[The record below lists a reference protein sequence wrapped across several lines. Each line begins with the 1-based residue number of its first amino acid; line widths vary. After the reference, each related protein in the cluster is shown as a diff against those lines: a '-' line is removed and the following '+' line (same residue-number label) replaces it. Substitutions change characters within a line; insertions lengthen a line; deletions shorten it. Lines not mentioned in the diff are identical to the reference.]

1 MWPYSS
7 FVPSCEVLGM
17 KNENDSMKISWI
29 FSIFINFNG
38 FLFTEMCIFIYFK
51 SKLME
56 VEAITWKD
64 YNYVYFIYDKRVG
77 FFSWSVYKSRKN
89 FVSYFCIMIP
99 SHKQIFFHCNVKLI
113 FKCQIFRCMKSY
125 FLL

>member
-7 FVPSCEVLGM
+7 FVSSCEVLGM
-17 KNENDSMKISWI
+17 KNENYSMKISWI

-77 FFSWSVYKSRKN
+77 FFFLGLSISQEKILLVT
-89 FVSYFCIMIP
+89 FVS
-99 SHKQIFFHCNVKLI
+99 
-113 FKCQIFRCMKSY
+113 
-125 FLL
+125 